1 MPLQWL
7 EGFVTDG
14 TAKIEGM
21 AANVATISAAFG
33 GNPAEG
39 QNPLDEM
46 RQLAGEMRA
55 RDQNMAALHEAV
67 GRLVGELGGQG
78 TRSVVDLC

>member
-1 MPLQWL
+1 M
-7 EGFVTDG
+7 
-14 TAKIEGM
+14 
-21 AANVATISAAFG
+21 ATISAAFG

-67 GRLVGELGGQG
+67 GRLVSELGGQG